1 MIQLVNILKTVIT
14 DNVLLNEQDD
24 NSSKVDEYMTNFLSD
39 LIKIKNED
47 GFVYVTKDNQHI
59 VILEGKDNF
68 YIDKKFYG
76 EFPDFV
82 KYGLEKWVNN
92 FGLFKKLV
100 VIPFPKESD
109 NILNEFLKKRKF
121 VNKFINLRFN
131 DLVIYEM
138 YGETNFVN
146 TKEDKIAVMLIQD
159 RAFINQEIYDQL
171 NSVFNFDD
179 IQTKIAFNNWFYDFY
194 NYNVSVVN
202 KILSVSGN
210 VTEMVKMGKKI
221 GLVKD
226 KINN

>member
-1 MIQLVNILKTVIT
+1 MIQLVNILKTVISE
-14 DNVLLNEQDD
+14 NILLNEQDD
-24 NSSKVDEYMTNFLSD
+24 NSSKVDEYITNFLSD
-39 LIKIKNED
+39 LIKIKNDD
-47 GFVYVTKDNQHI
+47 GFVYVTKDGQHI

-82 KYGLEKWVNN
+82 KYGFEKWINN
-92 FGLFKKLV
+92 FDLFMKLV

-109 NILNEFLKKRKF
+109 NILNEFLKKRKY

-159 RAFINQEIYDQL
+159 RAFINQEIYGQL

-210 VTEMVKMGKKI
+210 ATEMVKMGKKI